1 MTSTGAGFPWV
12 MYWSVVLGILIS
24 VGLPI
29 LRRLIPKAP
38 AAGRVVEDPPAW
50 QRILGVGAFS
60 LLTAVIILAISKN
73 QVDHWVWQDALL
85 AGFAWDSLLQKVA
98 NG

>member
-1 MTSTGAGFPWV
+1 VS
-12 MYWSVVLGILIS
+12 
-24 VGLPI
+24 
-29 LRRLIPKAP
+29 
-38 AAGRVVEDPPAW
+38 EDPSAW